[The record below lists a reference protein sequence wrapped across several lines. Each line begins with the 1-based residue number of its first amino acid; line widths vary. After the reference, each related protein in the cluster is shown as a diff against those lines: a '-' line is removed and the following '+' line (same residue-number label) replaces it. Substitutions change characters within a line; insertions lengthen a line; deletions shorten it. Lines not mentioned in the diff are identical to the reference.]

1 MGRFNLGLGLNGLG
15 SNILLSLR
23 QCHLSKLE
31 SILSK
36 FPTPTY
42 PRFVKVGFFKDIM
55 FTRKALYNLR
65 NDISIIIKEV
75 DKGSLV
81 VVWDKQDNQ
90 KEAEE
95 EPSSK
100 EMYEEVA
107 DHPSH
112 LIDVM
117 HKALKKI
124 PKRGDIDINT
134 LKYFDV
140 K

>member
-1 MGRFNLGLGLNGLG
+1 
-15 SNILLSLR
+15 
-23 QCHLSKLE
+23 
-31 SILSK
+31 
-36 FPTPTY
+36 
-42 PRFVKVGFFKDIM
+42 M
-55 FTRKALYNLR
+55 FTRKALYDLR

>member
-1 MGRFNLGLGLNGLG
+1 MVSNYSSRLFTTCICLKLCCLSYFSNL
-15 SNILLSLR
+15 
-23 QCHLSKLE
+23 
-31 SILSK
+31 
-36 FPTPTY
+36 
-42 PRFVKVGFFKDIM
+42 
-55 FTRKALYNLR
+55 
-65 NDISIIIKEV
+65 
-75 DKGSLV
+75 
-81 VVWDKQDNQ
+81 KQDNQ

-117 HKALKKI
+117 HKALEKI